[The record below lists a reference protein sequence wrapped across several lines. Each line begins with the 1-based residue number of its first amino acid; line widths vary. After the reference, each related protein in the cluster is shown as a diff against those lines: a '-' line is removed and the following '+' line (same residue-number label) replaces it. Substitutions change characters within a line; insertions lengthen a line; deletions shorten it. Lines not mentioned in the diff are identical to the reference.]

1 VEERRQLAI
10 RQKKESDDKA
20 KAEKAEKQKKEPKV
34 GTDSNKDAI
43 EPPKG
48 GGNFE
53 ILQRAG
59 EDESQMTAD
68 KETEE
73 TAAPAAPAAPAAAA
87 EETPKE
93 TPKEAATNGSWRTA
107 EAPADDNDGWSTVD
121 TTKKRGRRGGRF

>member
-1 VEERRQLAI
+1 VEERRQLAL
-10 RQKKESDDKA
+10 RQKKEADDKA

-53 ILQRAG
+53 ILRRAG
-59 EDESQMTAD
+59 EDESNMTAD

-73 TAAPAAPAAPAAAA
+73 TAAPAAAAD
-87 EETPKE
+87 E
-93 TPKEAATNGSWRTA
+93 TPKEAPANGSWRAA